1 MSLAWRS
8 SDGRVR
14 VPALQVSLSLTWS
27 SVTGSGSGI
36 QLGLV
41 SEFKGA
47 SNDRRGVARGEL
59 QVALRFHVS
68 TE

>member
-1 MSLAWRS
+1 M
-8 SDGRVR
+8 R

-41 SEFKGA
+41 SEFGGPLMIA
-47 SNDRRGVARGEL
+47 A
-59 QVALRFHVS
+59 ALREVS
-68 TE
+68 FKLLCVYMYLRNKGKSA